1 MFNLKV
7 LGYGLCLRFFFVMVM
22 QFMPQLNSS
31 DLLRK
36 AQYQPEK
43 YLLYETLQDT
53 GILSGVRV
61 TADREDNRVLDEQV
75 NTVQR
80 YSVVHM
86 YTTRRNTRH

>member
-1 MFNLKV
+1 MFT
-7 LGYGLCLRFFFVMVM
+7 FFFVMVM

-61 TADREDNRVLDEQV
+61 TAGREDNRVLDEQV

-80 YSVVHM
+80 YSVVHV